1 MTKKRKVAVVAGL
14 AVVVVVLVALPIM
27 KNVEEQRE
35 SETASDRGREDGR
48 AVAVL
53 MMGEVLRNIEFDALV
68 GGPEALTIA
77 SLRTSVPSLLE
88 EQFGRYSHL
97 HHGGTQAEQEFWLE
111 SLRNVPQFWPALSA
125 DPYEGSNTG
134 SYTSGFFAGIHN
146 VYLETHY
153 VLETQVLDLDN
164 PRNSLRPARFTL
176 GPHGDEEEQEI
187 KLLTEVSDSEME
199 EKGLNDFGSETS
211 AAVQQAVGR
220 LVHGVNRL
228 ILDLP
233 DCTGTSC

>member
-35 SETASDRGREDGR
+35 YRTALDRGREDGR

-53 MMGEVLRNIEFDALV
+53 MMGEVLRRLEFDALV
-68 GGPEALTIA
+68 GGPETLTIA
-77 SLRTSVPSLLE
+77 SLRTSVPSLFE
-88 EQFGRYSHL
+88 EIFGRWTHL
-97 HHGGTQAEQEFWLE
+97 QHSGTAAEQEFWLE
-111 SLRNVPQFWPALSA
+111 SWRNVPQFWPERSA
-125 DPYEGSNTG
+125 DPYEGPNAEA
-134 SYTSGFFAGIHN
+134 YTPSVFSGITKVHR
-146 VYLETHY
+146 ETLY
-153 VLETQVLDLDN
+153 VLETLVLDLDN

-187 KLLTEVSDSEME
+187 KLLTEVFASEME
-199 EKGLNDFGSETS
+199 ERQLRSETI
-211 AAVQQAVGR
+211 AAVQQAAGR
-220 LVHGVNRL
+220 FVRGVNRL
-228 ILDLP
+228 ILGLP

>member
-27 KNVEEQRE
+27 KNVKEQRE
-35 SETASDRGREDGR
+35 SETAMVRGREDGR

-53 MMGEVLRNIEFDALV
+53 MMGEVLRRLEFDALV
-68 GGPEALTIA
+68 GGPETLTIA
-77 SLRTSVPSLLE
+77 SLRTSVPSLFE
-88 EQFGRYSHL
+88 EIFGRWTHLNYS
-97 HHGGTQAEQEFWLE
+97 GTAAEQEFWLE
-111 SLRNVPQFWPALSA
+111 SLRNVPQYWPALSA
-125 DPYEGSNTG
+125 DPYEGPNTG
-134 SYTSGFFAGIHN
+134 AYTPQVFFGIRI
-146 VYLETHY
+146 VYRETLY
-153 VLETQVLDLDN
+153 VLETLVLDLDN

-211 AAVQQAVGR
+211 AAVQQAAGR
-220 LVHGVNRL
+220 FVRGVNRL
-228 ILDLP
+228 ILGLP